1 MRIAVLADIH
11 GNILALDAVLA
22 DLGRRS
28 ADLIVNLGDCV
39 SGPLWPRET
48 FERLERLGAPTVRGN
63 HDRQVATLDPGQMEA
78 SDRFAF
84 SELSDGQRAVLGQ
97 LPFSQQFAPGVI
109 GFHATPTYD
118 DRYVLDDTASGVLV
132 RAPMEKILRRLG
144 PIDQRIV
151 VLGHSHRPDLVR
163 LPNGTTVVNP
173 GSVGCPAYQD
183 PTGQAH
189 VSESGTPHA
198 RYALLDVEDG
208 KDPIVMFLALVF
220 DHESAAK
227 RAEINGRP
235 EWAHALRTGFMPRAT
250 AQREAQ
256 VHTRA

>member
-11 GNILALDAVLA
+11 GNISALEAVL
-22 DLGRRS
+22 DDVSSRG

-63 HDRQVATLDPGQMEA
+63 HDRQVAAFDSTKTDA

-84 SELSDGQRAVLGQ
+84 LELSEAKRKVLGQ
-97 LPFSQQFAPGVI
+97 LPFSLQFAPGVV

-118 DRYVLDDTASGVLV
+118 DRYVLDDMVSGILV
-132 RAPMEKILRRLG
+132 RAPIDKIVRRLG
-144 PIDQRIV
+144 PSEAKLV
-151 VLGHSHRPDLVR
+151 LLGHSHRPDLVR
-163 LPNGTTVVNP
+163 LPGGTTVINP
-173 GSVGCPAYQD
+173 GSVGCPAYFD

-198 RYALLDVEDG
+198 RYALIDVADG
-208 KDPIVMFLALVF
+208 KDPAVMFLALTY
-220 DHESAAK
+220 DHEAAAR
-227 RAEINGRP
+227 RAEINNRP
-235 EWAHALRTGFMPRAT
+235 DWAHALRTGFMPRAT
-250 AQREAQ
+250 N
-256 VHTRA
+256 